1 MVLDLRIWRPD
12 PTRISKPSGMEI
24 SARVETNDEEEPL
37 QEEQIMGISKQRRW
51 TYLSSD
57 TPSVQLDREIA
68 CSQ

>member
-1 MVLDLRIWRPD
+1 
-12 PTRISKPSGMEI
+12 MEI
-24 SARVETNDEEEPL
+24 SARVEANDEEEPL

-57 TPSVQLDREIA
+57 TPSVQLDGEIA